1 MEEFQKDG
9 HTATVEKVIVTELP
23 PDALTIKQIAEV
35 LGISKNALQK
45 RLNKSEVKQTI
56 AKYIVWYGQKNQTK
70 YILKEGVDII
80 ENLYIKTYA
89 DVTIAKTIPV
99 AIPKAI
105 AQGSDLDYSQLVDLL
120 KEKDVQIQ
128 KLQKLLD
135 QEQQLHLIDKQRLL
149 RLEQT
154 TSTTNEKEEK
164 LSFLDR
170 IKNFIGGGHA

>member
-1 MEEFQKDG
+1 MEEAKKDG
-9 HTATVEKVIVTELP
+9 HTVTVEKVIVTELP
-23 PDALTIKQIAEV
+23 PDALTIKQIAEL

-45 RLNKSEVKQTI
+45 RLNKTEVKQTI
-56 AKYIVWYGQKNQTK
+56 AKYVIWYGQKNQTK
-70 YILKEGVDII
+70 YILKEGVDVI

-99 AIPKAI
+99 AIPKTI

-128 KLQKLLD
+128 NLQKLLD

-149 RLEQT
+149 LLEQN
-154 TSTTNEKEEK
+154 SQREEKEEN
-164 LSFLDR
+164 LSVFDKIR
-170 IKNFIGGGHA
+170 HFFRGGHHA

>member
-1 MEEFQKDG
+1 MEEIKKDG
-9 HTATVEKVIVTELP
+9 HTVTVEKVIVTELP
-23 PDALTIKQIAEV
+23 PDALTIKQIAEL

-45 RLNKSEVKQTI
+45 RLNKTEVKQTI
-56 AKYIVWYGQKNQTK
+56 AKYVIWYGQKNQTK
-70 YILKEGVDII
+70 YILKEGVDVI

-99 AIPKAI
+99 AIPKTI

-154 TSTTNEKEEK
+154 AQINEKEET
-164 LSFLDR
+164 LSFFDK
-170 IKNFIGGGHA
+170 IKHFFGGGHHA

>member
-1 MEEFQKDG
+1 MEEVKKDG
-9 HTATVEKVIVTELP
+9 HAMTVEKVIVTELP
-23 PDALTIKQIAEV
+23 SDALTIKQIAEL

-45 RLNKSEVKQTI
+45 RLNKAEVKQTI
-56 AKYIVWYGQKNQTK
+56 AKYVIWYGQKNQTK
-70 YILKEGVDII
+70 YILKEGVNII

-99 AIPKAI
+99 AIPKTI

-135 QEQQLHLIDKQRLL
+135 QEQQLHLIDKRRLL
-149 RLEQT
+149 MLEQT
-154 TSTTNEKEEK
+154 TQTTNEKEET
-164 LSFLDR
+164 LSFFDR
-170 IKNFIGGGHA
+170 IKHFFGGGHA

>member
-1 MEEFQKDG
+1 MEEVKKDG
-9 HTATVEKVIVTELP
+9 HTMVVEKVIVTELP
-23 PDALTIKQIAEV
+23 PDAMTIKQIAEV

-56 AKYIVWYGQKNQTK
+56 AKYIVWYGLKNQTK

-170 IKNFIGGGHA
+170 IKNFFGGGHA